1 MYETETV
8 LRAAVA
14 ALVGGDVETLK
25 TLFADDVVNHMP
37 GSNKISGDFKG
48 TEQFFGDFL
57 GTLMSLTDGQIT
69 LKPHDVLGNAD
80 HAIGVYEWTA
90 TRDGRTIQWRQVNVY
105 HVRDGQ
111 IVELWQHPF
120 DFERWNE
127 FWS

>member
-1 MYETETV
+1 M
-8 LRAAVA
+8 
-14 ALVGGDVETLK
+14 ETLK

-48 TEQFFGDFL
+48 TERFFGDFL
-57 GTLMSLTDGQIT
+57 GTLMSLTDGQISV
-69 LKPHDVLGNAD
+69 KPHDILGNAD

-90 TRDGRTIQWRQVNVY
+90 TREGRMIEWRQVNVY